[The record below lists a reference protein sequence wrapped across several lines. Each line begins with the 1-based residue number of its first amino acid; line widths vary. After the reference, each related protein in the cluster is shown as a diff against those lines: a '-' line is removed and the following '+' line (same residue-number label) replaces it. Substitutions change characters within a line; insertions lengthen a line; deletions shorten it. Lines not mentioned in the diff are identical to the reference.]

1 MARLY
6 TVIFSAVSVS
16 AAQDLFE
23 ITPGDDKPVRLH
35 GISVGQTSDA
45 GDAQDEQI
53 QWSVIRGHTTSGSGG
68 SAPTPAPL
76 QTSADTAAG
85 FTAEVNN
92 TTTATAGTGV
102 ILHTSAFNVRA
113 GLEYW
118 WPPECRPGASQANTT
133 IVVRIT
139 APTDAL
145 TMSGTLYVE
154 ELI

>member
-1 MARLY
+1 M
-6 TVIFSAVSVS
+6 
-16 AAQDLFE
+16 
-23 ITPGDDKPVRLH
+23 
-35 GISVGQTSDA
+35 
-45 GDAQDEQI
+45 
-53 QWSVIRGHTTSGSGG
+53 
-68 SAPTPAPL
+68 
-76 QTSADTAAG
+76 
-85 FTAEVNN
+85 NN
-92 TTTATAGTGV
+92 TTTAPAGTGV
-102 ILHTSAFNVRA
+102 TLHTSAFNVRA